1 MKVTSSVVF
10 WLLASAAA
18 LSVKKRQD
26 GPVDPNTDPDCDWYD
41 TPKSESDTCEFLEG
55 FWGVSHAE
63 FVAWNPSIKDD
74 CSGLT
79 IGHSYC
85 VEVARKPT
93 TTSSSSVAP
102 SPTNTPKPSPVQ
114 DGVIDTCTTWYFAIV
129 NDDCTKIARK
139 FGTFSVAVFIKW
151 NPAVGSDCKSL
162 WTETYYCVGIP
173 GTPTAP
179 ISSSTVQPSSTN
191 VGTSKPSPT
200 QDGLIESCQTFYFAA
215 KDETCATIV
224 KKYGTFSVKEFI
236 TWNPAV
242 GEDCR
247 ALWAETYYCVGIP
260 GTPTAPPPTSTLS
273 PPSTP
278 GNGIS
283 TPLPTQPSMVSN
295 CDAFYFVPK
304 NEGCQAVADKN
315 GITLAQFLQWNP
327 QAGSN
332 CAGLWAEAYACVSII
347 GHTPSKSSS
356 TIKTSATPTPTGCTV
371 AHPEPTQPD
380 SLCKCKQWYL
390 PAKNEYCADIEKK
403 FGISATQFRV
413 TWNPSIGTS
422 CGGMWAGTYVC
433 VKA

>member
-41 TPKSESDTCEFLEG
+41 TPKSESDSCEFLEG

-93 TTSSSSVAP
+93 TTSSSSVTP

-129 NDDCTKIARK
+129 NDDCKKIARK

-200 QDGLIESCQTFYFAA
+200 QDGLIESCQTFYFAG
-215 KDETCATIV
+215 KSSSTTILDETCATIL

-295 CDAFYFVPK
+295 CDAFYF
-304 NEGCQAVADKN
+304 
-315 GITLAQFLQWNP
+315 
-327 QAGSN
+327 
-332 CAGLWAEAYACVSII
+332 
-347 GHTPSKSSS
+347 
-356 TIKTSATPTPTGCTV
+356 TSATPTPTGCTM